1 MVETMELGMK
11 SGQILILVLLI
22 VVVALAVGLSAASRN
37 IINLRTSTQTEQS
50 QRAFT
55 AAEGGVEKVLSKL
68 SDNVG
73 QHQFD
78 VGDLKAEVNVVASNV
93 YERPINLGD
102 VGQILLEGSG
112 ANEVK
117 VEWAKLGGTEVED
130 SAGGP
135 ASVEIAQIYGNDS
148 NSQTRWYFAGKS
160 PRSGEDLAGGNPSGY
175 RTCTGNGYWGCV
187 ILTIQGPVPKIL
199 RIKPFWA
206 RTSARVSGVGGD
218 LALQTYDITSS
229 ASTDIGVTRKVQVTR
244 TALPQLPAIFD
255 YVLYSEGEINK

>member
-1 MVETMELGMK
+1 MVVSMK
-11 SGQILILVLLI
+11 SGQILILVLLM
-22 VVVALAVGLSAASRN
+22 VVVALAVGLSVASRN

-73 QHQFD
+73 QHEFD
-78 VGDLKAEVNVVASNV
+78 IGDLKADVNVVASNV

-102 VGQILLEGSG
+102 VGQILLEGSS

-117 VEWAKLGGTEVED
+117 VEWARLGGLEVED
-130 SAGGP
+130 SAGAP

-148 NSQTRWYFAGKS
+148 NLQTRWYFVGKS
-160 PRSGEDLAGGNPSGY
+160 PRSGEDLAGSNSGGY
-175 RTCTGNGYWGCV
+175 RTCISDGYWGCV
-187 ILTIQGPVPKIL
+187 ILDVLGPNPKIL

-206 RTSARVSGVGGD
+206 RVSAKVSGVNSP
-218 LALQTYDITSS
+218 LPLQTYDITSS

-255 YVLYSEGEINK
+255 YVLYSEGDVVK